1 MRISIIGAGIGGL
14 ATASGLARDGHD
26 VTVHERARRISPVG
40 AGLSLFGNAFTALD
54 ALGLGDAVRAI
65 ANTDLTSFRAGQRR
79 PDGRWITSTPP
90 DALTGLCV
98 VHRADLH
105 EVLLGSLPRG
115 TVRTGSEVRAE
126 DLEADLVVAADGIGS
141 RTRAGMPG
149 APGVRYSGYSTWR
162 GITDAPVDL
171 YGEAGETWGDG
182 LRFGLA
188 PLADGRVYWF
198 GVGTLPENTLFA
210 DELAELHRRFDGW
223 HAPIADLI
231 DATEPAAIAR
241 HDIHDLAGPL
251 PSFVHGR
258 VALLGDAA
266 HAMTPDLGQ
275 GGGQALEDAATLVRL
290 LAATDDVD
298 AALARYD
305 TLRRART
312 QPIAR
317 RSRLVGR
324 IAQLQGGLRTRLRDL
339 AIGRTPEGLLR
350 RQLAALQDWQP
361 PAG

>member
-14 ATASGLARDGHD
+14 ATASGLVRDGHD
-26 VTVHERARRISPVG
+26 VTVHERAPRISPIG
-40 AGLSLFGNAFTALD
+40 AGLSLFGNAFAALD

-65 ANTDLTSFRAGQRR
+65 
-79 PDGRWITSTPP
+79 
-90 DALTGLCV
+90 
-98 VHRADLH
+98 
-105 EVLLGSLPRG
+105 
-115 TVRTGSEVRAE
+115 
-126 DLEADLVVAADGIGS
+126 ADLVVAADGIGS
-141 RTRAGMPG
+141 RTRAGLPG
-149 APGVRYSGYSTWR
+149 DPGVRYSGYSTWR

-171 YGEAGETWGDG
+171 HGEAGETWGDG

-198 GVGTLPENTLFA
+198 GVATLPENTLFA

-241 HDIHDLAGPL
+241 HDLHDLAGPL

-317 RSRLVGR
+317 RSRAVGR

-339 AIGRTPEGLLR
+339 AIGLTPTGLLR
-350 RQLAALQDWQP
+350 RQLAALQDWRP

>member
-14 ATASGLARDGHD
+14 ATASGLVRDGHD
-26 VTVHERARRISPVG
+26 VTVHERAPRISPIG
-40 AGLSLFGNAFTALD
+40 AGLSLFGNAFAALD

-65 ANTDLTSFRAGQRR
+65 
-79 PDGRWITSTPP
+79 
-90 DALTGLCV
+90 
-98 VHRADLH
+98 
-105 EVLLGSLPRG
+105 
-115 TVRTGSEVRAE
+115 
-126 DLEADLVVAADGIGS
+126 ADLVVAADGIGS
-141 RTRAGMPG
+141 RTRAGLPGDPG
-149 APGVRYSGYSTWR
+149 ARYSGYSTWR

-171 YGEAGETWGDG
+171 HGEAGETWGDG

-198 GVGTLPENTLFA
+198 GVATLPENTLFA

-241 HDIHDLAGPL
+241 HDLHDLAGPL

-317 RSRLVGR
+317 RSRAVGR

-339 AIGRTPEGLLR
+339 AIGLTPTGLLR
-350 RQLAALQDWQP
+350 RQLTALQDWRP
-361 PAG
+361 PVG